1 MTPTMPTTS
10 VPRPG
15 PADARVDAVD
25 KVMGRTRYAADHL
38 PPRLAHA
45 MPVPATVG
53 KGTIVSID
61 VAAAS
66 RVKGVLLILTHQTME
81 RLAPPRFLFAGGH
94 ASQSVGMLQSNVVGY
109 RGQMIAMVV
118 AETLEAATEAAA
130 RVTVR
135 YDKAPFTVRMDDPG
149 AERLAQARALPLP
162 AMADKVFGDADSA
175 LRDAGLVVVDRRYQT
190 PPQHQNPIEL
200 IGTVAQWDDGR
211 LTVHEPT
218 QAAEAVRQGLALQFG
233 LDPSAVRV
241 ISPYIGGGFGQKNA
255 LLPHTAVVAAAAR
268 RLGRPV
274 KLVVPR
280 AQAFHAASF
289 RPASGHRVRIGATR
303 DGRMVGAVHE
313 TDSQTSRFDLMPALG
328 TEMTARMYG
337 IPNFRGQESLV
348 RLDTQTPG
356 FMRAPYEMAASF
368 AFESAVDELAY
379 RLNMDPVALRVLN
392 DTQRDPVSGKPFS
405 SRHLAEC
412 LRRGAERIDWARR
425 SPVPRSM
432 RTADGSLLGLGVAA
446 GAYKAATAPAIARL
460 RLEADGSV
468 AVSVGGHEMGQGIR
482 TAIALTVAG
491 VLGVPAARVRIV
503 LGDTVAPPQ
512 HVTAGS
518 WGTATVV
525 PVVQQAATEVRAEL
539 IALATGTPRSALHG
553 LPADR
558 IGVAD
563 GMLSGPGGQAVPIA
577 IVLQDAHRTHLERE
591 VRRLA
596 PGQGGP
602 AMDRTLQGLPAAA
615 GPEYPEFVAM
625 SYAAHFAE
633 VHVHPRTGK
642 VRVARALAVID
653 CGRVVSPRTARS
665 QVYGGLVWGIGA
677 ALSEASEVD
686 PKVGGFLNADIA
698 EYMVPVNADIGELE
712 VDFIDRPDPRLNAA
726 GVKGLGEVASVG
738 ASAAIANAVFHAT
751 GQRFSRLPIRPDD
764 VEAQD

>member
-1 MTPTMPTTS
+1 MQANPTPAKTAPD
-10 VPRPG
+10 
-15 PADARVDAVD
+15 AARVDAVD
-25 KVMGRTRYAADHL
+25 KVMGRAAYAADHL

-53 KGTIVSID
+53 KGAIVSID
-61 VAAAS
+61 VSAAS
-66 RVKGVLLILTHQTME
+66 RVKGVLLILTHETMDK
-81 RLAPPRFLFAGGH
+81 LPPPRFLFAGGH
-94 ASQSVGMLQSNVVGY
+94 SCQSHAVLQSNVVAY
-109 RGQMIAMVV
+109 RGQMVALVV
-118 AETLEAATEAAA
+118 AETLEAAAEGAA
-130 RVTVR
+130 RITVR
-135 YDKAPFTVRMDDPG
+135 YDSAPFTVRMDDAG
-149 AERLAQARALPLP
+149 AEQVDQARAFGLPM
-162 AMADKVFGDADSA
+162 MADKTVGDADSA
-175 LRDAGLVVVDRRYQT
+175 LRQAELVEVDRRYAT

-200 IGTVAQWDDGR
+200 VGTVAQWDGGR

-233 LDPSAVRV
+233 LDPSAVHV
-241 ISPYIGGGFGQKNA
+241 ISPYIGGGFGQKNS

-289 RPASGHRVRIGATR
+289 RPASEHRVRIGATR
-303 DGRMVGAVHE
+303 DGRMVAAIHE
-313 TDSQTSRFDLMPALG
+313 TRSQTSRFDLMPALG
-328 TEMTARMYG
+328 TEITARMYG
-337 IPNFRGQESLV
+337 IPNFRGHETLV

-368 AFESAVDELAY
+368 AFESAVDELAW

-392 DTQRDPVSGKPFS
+392 DTQRDPLSGKPFS
-405 SRHLAEC
+405 SRHLVEC
-412 LRRGAERIDWARR
+412 LRRGAARIDWARR

-432 RTADGSLLGLGVAA
+432 RGPDGSLIGLGVAA

-460 RLEADGSV
+460 RLDADGTV

-491 VLGVPAARVRIV
+491 VLGVPAGRVRV
-503 LGDTVAPPQ
+503 ALGDTAAPPQ
-512 HVTAGS
+512 HLTAGS

-525 PVVQQAATEVRAEL
+525 PAVQQAATEVRARL
-539 IALATGTPRSALHG
+539 IALATGAANSPLRGVA
-553 LPADR
+553 PDR
-558 IGVAD
+558 IVLAD
-563 GMLSGPGGQAVPIA
+563 GKLTGPGGQVVAVA
-577 IVLQDAHRTHLERE
+577 AVLYDAHRTFLDSE

-596 PGQGGP
+596 PGQGGQ
-602 AMDRTLQGLPAAA
+602 AMDRAMQGLPAAA

-642 VRVARALAVID
+642 VRVARAVGVFD
-653 CGRVVSPRTARS
+653 CGRVASPRTARS
-665 QVYGGLVWGIGA
+665 QAYGGMVWGIGA

-686 PKVGGFLNADIA
+686 RRVGGFLNADIA
-698 EYMVPVNADIGELE
+698 EYMVPVNADIAALE
-712 VDFIDRPDPRLNAA
+712 VDFIDQPDPRLNAA

-738 ASAAIANAVFHAT
+738 AAAAIANAVFHAT

-764 VEAQD
+764 VAMQ